1 MATISVPLLSGL
13 SGMENSKSK
22 YSLHTAPEKIHVFRL
37 IVNILF
43 KYNVHVQQ
51 TLQALELTPIKKLH
65 LFVWVVKMFSLM
77 GTEFRD

>member
-22 YSLHTAPEKIHVFRL
+22 YSLHTAPEKIHVFHL

-43 KYNVHVQQ
+43 YKYNVQQ

-65 LFVWVVKMFSLM
+65 LFVWVVKMFSLI

>member
-22 YSLHTAPEKIHVFRL
+22 YSLHTAPEKIHVFHL
-37 IVNILF
+37 IVHILF
-43 KYNVHVQQ
+43 KYNVQQ

-65 LFVWVVKMFSLM
+65 LFVWVVKIFSLI